1 MRARWAALP
10 PGAGAA
16 VMATGVLSVGLHLI
30 GQEPL
35 SRVALG
41 LAAALWLLLAAGFAA
56 RLAGDRAR
64 WRAEADTPPA
74 LTAVAATT
82 VLGTRLCLLG
92 WRVPAAA
99 LLVVA
104 VALWPGLL
112 LSVVRHWR
120 WRMPGSVFLVCVATQ
135 GLAVLTAALSL
146 AGAGDWLGAAGW
158 VPFWLGLLLYVP
170 ALARF
175 DLRQVG
181 TGAGDQWVAGGA
193 LAISA
198 LAAAMLAAAPPWTGA
213 AHHVLRT
220 AALVLLALSLA
231 WYVVLTAAELIR
243 PRLRYDVRR
252 WSTVFPLGMT
262 AVAALATATV
272 IAAPALHTLG
282 RVLLWIGVGAWL
294 LTAAGLLAG
303 HGRGRGD

>member
-1 MRARWAALP
+1 
-10 PGAGAA
+10 
-16 VMATGVLSVGLHLI
+16 MATGVLSVGLHLI

-35 SRVALG
+35 SRIALG
-41 LAAALWLLLAAGFAA
+41 LAAALWLLLAADFTA
-56 RLAGDRAR
+56 RLAGDRVR

-92 WRVPAAA
+92 WRVPAAV
-99 LLVVA
+99 LLVLA
-104 VALWPGLL
+104 VALWSGLL
-112 LSVVRHWR
+112 LAVVRHWR
-120 WRMPGSVFLVCVATQ
+120 RRMPGSVFLVCVATE
-135 GLAVLTAALSL
+135 GLAVLTARLSL
-146 AGAGDWLGAAGW
+146 AGAGDWLGAAGG

-198 LAAAMLAAAPPWTGA
+198 LAAATLAASPLRTGA
-213 AHHVLRT
+213 AHRLLCA
-220 AALVLLALSLA
+220 AALVLLTLSLVWCA
-231 WYVVLTAAELIR
+231 VLTAAELIR
-243 PRLRYDVRR
+243 PRPRYDVRR

-272 IAAPALHTLG
+272 TAAPALHTLG

-294 LTAAGLLAG
+294 LTAVGLLAGLHAG
-303 HGRGRGD
+303 HGRGRAHGDLSR